1 MSRNDPSYPS
11 VSRKTVICRRTSS
24 CRPLRSVCS
33 TLKALKAKLSQ
44 NAMDVHVPWHMHR
57 LHRLRQLC
65 QTPVGNRFPR
75 APQARFYQTER
86 SSLLKACLVG
96 TGVCA
101 FRRRRQLCKAASAL
115 RFPASDEGWLD
126 GLREHGVV
134 VIEEV
139 LQQAEVQEL
148 KDLVWQWLE
157 GYGGRGQI
165 SRDDP
170 TTWTMADE
178 RWPKD
183 NRSTGI
189 VCVRG
194 AGQALAAW
202 KVRGHPAVQSIFAK
216 HWDVEPEELLTS
228 MDGLILWRPWQQKPQ
243 QVLEKWKTRGSWL
256 HVDQNVFKRNELLA
270 VQGLMNLCLADPSTG
285 GFVCIP
291 GSHGPA
297 FQEKICESLGGAQ
310 NLRKRGDSVWR
321 MHNSRH
327 PAKSFANLDHPKAR
341 RGDYMALEED
351 SWSQQA
357 VGISLNPGDM
367 VLWDGRLVHGSEPA
381 PGLEVGSEVE
391 SESAPELLRMAI
403 PVCMVPRHFAQNQE
417 ELAAW
422 RAQAVADGVTTKHW
436 PQKQRTQGEAA
447 GLGFVPPELSSD
459 MLRVL

>member
-1 MSRNDPSYPS
+1 MADM
-11 VSRKTVICRRTSS
+11 
-24 CRPLRSVCS
+24 
-33 TLKALKAKLSQ
+33 A
-44 NAMDVHVPWHMHR
+44 AMDVHVPWLR
-57 LHRLRQLC
+57 LQRLQRLRQVLCPLVGNGKIFPQRPRFC
-65 QTPVGNRFPR
+65 QTG
-75 APQARFYQTER
+75 QTER
-86 SSLLKACLVG
+86 SLKACVVG
-96 TGVCA
+96 AGVCA

-115 RFPASDEGWLD
+115 RFPASNEGWLD
-126 GLREHGVV
+126 GLREDGVV
-134 VIEEV
+134 VIEGV

-148 KDLVWQWLE
+148 KDLVWRWLE

-216 HWDVEPEELLTS
+216 HWDVEPQELLTS

-243 QVLEKWKTRGSWL
+243 QVSENWKTRGSWL
-256 HVDQNVFKRNELLA
+256 HVDQNVFKRSELLA
-270 VQGLMNLCLADPSTG
+270 VQGLVNLCLADSSTG

-310 NLRKRGDSVWR
+310 NLRKRGD
-321 MHNSRH
+321 
-327 PAKSFANLDHPKAR
+327 
-341 RGDYMALEED
+341 YMALEED
-351 SWSQQA
+351 NWSQQA

-367 VLWDGRLVHGSEPA
+367 LLWDGRLVHGSEPA
-381 PGLEVGSEVE
+381 PGLEVGCEVE

-422 RAQAVADGVTTKHW
+422 RAQAVAAGVTTKHW
-436 PQKQRTQGEAA
+436 PQRQRAQGEAA
-447 GLGFVPPELSSD
+447 GLDFVPPELSSD